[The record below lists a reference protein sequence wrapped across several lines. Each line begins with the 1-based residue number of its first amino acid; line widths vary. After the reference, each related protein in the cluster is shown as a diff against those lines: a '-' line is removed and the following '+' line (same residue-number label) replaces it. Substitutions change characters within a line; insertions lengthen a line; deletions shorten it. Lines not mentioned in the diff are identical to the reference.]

1 MPFTEAYTGAN
12 GTLVLMGENGP
23 GEETA
28 EGADATAILDLEA
41 FSVFALGRVTGVE
54 LRVETDLEEFHEI
67 GRRHASS
74 LHPGNIHISGSVERA
89 YVNGALLYLLLGR
102 GASPNNV
109 EEPYVQPR
117 LAMNVVLDDPAV
129 PSKRSVLDVY
139 GVKFENWGFSL
150 PEDDFVMEN
159 VRFKAL
165 RINVRDEDG
174 GDIQTPEF
182 AESE

>member
-1 MPFTEAYTGAN
+1 MPFTEAYSGAH

-54 LRVETDLEEFHEI
+54 LHVDTDLEEFHEI

-117 LAMNVVLDDPAV
+117 LAMNVVLDDPGI

-182 AESE
+182 AEAE